1 MYLIAETILSELLSL
16 GFFEDGSTKKVYR
29 LSHPALSHLVH
40 IKKPD
45 ESKKL
50 VLAIPL
56 QYESKLEAAKAIP
69 VHGGVVGRSSNY
81 KGYTPAGASSNP
93 ALTFDFETKA
103 QLHQFINLMFGL
115 QTKASSTAP
124 NLNTQVQITESQALT
139 KVRVGQDKFREAL
152 QNYWGGCSVT
162 GYNHIEH
169 LKASHII
176 PWAIDESA
184 RLDPFNGLLLT
195 PNLDTLFDKGDISFD
210 DNGLIIINPKLS
222 DADCKLLGLHSSMK
236 LRQVDEQ
243 HRKFL
248 HWHRTAYQL

>member
-1 MYLIAETILSELLSL
+1 MYLIAETILSELLNL
-16 GFFEDGSTKKVYR
+16 GFVENDSTKKVYR
-29 LSHPALSHLVH
+29 LGHPALSHFIH
-40 IKKPD
+40 IKKPG

-50 VLAIPL
+50 ILAIPL
-56 QYESKLEAAKAIP
+56 QYESKLEAAKAIT

-115 QTKASSTAP
+115 QTNATCTPHLK
-124 NLNTQVQITESQALT
+124 TQEPVTESQALT

-162 GYNHIEH
+162 GYNHMEH

-184 RLDPFNGLLLT
+184 RLNPFNGLLLT

-210 DNGLIIINPKLS
+210 DNGLIIIHPKLS
-222 DADCKLLGLHSSMK
+222 DADCKLLGLHSAMK
-236 LRQVDEQ
+236 LRQIDEQ